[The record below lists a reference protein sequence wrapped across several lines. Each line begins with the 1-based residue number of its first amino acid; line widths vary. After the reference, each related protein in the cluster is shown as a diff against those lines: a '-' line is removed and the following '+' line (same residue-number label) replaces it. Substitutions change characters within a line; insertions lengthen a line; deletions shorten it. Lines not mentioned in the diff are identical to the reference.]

1 MRKGRFLLN
10 IIYQRGVYEIM
21 KRAYLNYFLLG
32 ILVFLLLAGVSSYP
46 VNAEASPFIKMNP
59 GQSKKMILPKRWK
72 HAKWSSSK
80 KAIARINSK
89 GVVKAVAPG
98 KAVITAK
105 SGKGTK
111 KYRIKVQLVQ
121 LDSSQITMRVG
132 ETKKLTA
139 KNALGKVSWSSDGEA
154 VKVDS
159 KGKITAVKAGKAVI
173 TATVFKKKYKCT
185 VTVEYEKIKDSE
197 KVKDSEKMKIQ
208 VGDTTFTVTLAENS
222 SVDALKEL
230 MAKGP
235 LTLNMSDYANM
246 EKGADLGVTLPQ
258 NNEQMNTQ
266 AGDVILYQGRTI
278 VIYYDTN
285 SWRLTPIGKID
296 NVDPEKLR
304 TVLGAGDVTVTLSLE

>member
-1 MRKGRFLLN
+1 
-10 IIYQRGVYEIM
+10 M

-32 ILVFLLLAGVSSYP
+32 IFIFLLLAGVSSYS
-46 VNAEASPFIKMNP
+46 VNAEASPLIKMNP

-80 KAIARINSK
+80 KTVVRINSK
-89 GVVKAVAPG
+89 GVVKAVSPG
-98 KAVITAK
+98 KAVIKAK
-105 SGKGTK
+105 SGKGTR
-111 KYRIKVQLVQ
+111 KYRIKVKMVQ
-121 LDSSQITMRVG
+121 LSSSQITMRVG
-132 ETKKLTA
+132 ETKKLTV

-154 VKVDS
+154 VQVDS
-159 KGKITAVKAGKAVI
+159 KGEITAVKAGKAVI
-173 TATVFKKKYKCT
+173 TASVFKKKYKCT
-185 VTVEYEKIKDSE
+185 VTVEYEELKDSKELKDSEKIKDSE
-197 KVKDSEKMKIQ
+197 KRKDGEKMKIQ
-208 VGDTTFTVTLAENS
+208 VGDTTFTATLAENS

-230 MAKGP
+230 MADGP

-296 NVDPEKLR
+296 NVDPKKLR
-304 TVLGAGDVTVTLSLE
+304 AVLGAGDVTVTFSLE